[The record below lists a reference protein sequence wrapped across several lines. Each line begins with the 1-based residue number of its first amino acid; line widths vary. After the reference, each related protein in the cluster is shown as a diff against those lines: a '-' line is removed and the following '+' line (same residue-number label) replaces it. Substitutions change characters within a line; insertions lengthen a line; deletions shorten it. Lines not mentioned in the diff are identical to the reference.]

1 MPRSKSGTGQR
12 SQTSSTPTSHL
23 SPKAIATVANALKVP
38 PDIIAEAIE
47 IAVGNGPKNGWW
59 HCGACWAGDASLFFP
74 ERGQSAAP
82 GKAVCSACSMRAT
95 CLAAALLTNER
106 FGIWGGLTERQ
117 RRLLRK
123 TLANAGVLK
132 VIKQERDDILT
143 NLLLEL
149 DQEAKDHE
157 RYMRYAKP
165 KHHPGVMK
173 TKGRI
178 DRKTA

>member
-1 MPRSKSGTGQR
+1 MG
-12 SQTSSTPTSHL
+12 
-23 SPKAIATVANALKVP
+23 PKTVGG
-38 PDIIAEAIE
+38 
-47 IAVGNGPKNGWW
+47 IAVRVGQEMP
-59 HCGACWAGDASLFFP
+59 LFSFP
-74 ERGQSAAP
+74 NAANQQP
-82 GKAVCSACSMRAT
+82 QAKLFVPRAVCRAT